1 MNGQHGIPPT
11 QPPTDRQDPRPSQT
25 PPTPPVFDSPLRR
38 TTLSSLV
45 DAASRAA
52 NATRPVRP
60 ATIGVVIALIGVL
73 AVGLGVW
80 GILSGLPIQIV
91 LGLALVFVGVAV
103 GWAQMSFI
111 MDDRLH
117 PEVHTGRFAIVVTAG
132 SIAVTIAGVLV
143 MFSLTMQL
151 GTLLK
156 GALAGLVMIAA
167 LAVIIAPWWISLIA
181 DLGKQRAQTARE
193 ELRADIAARLHD
205 SVLQTLALIQLQSS
219 DSAKVA
225 ALARAQEREL
235 REWLYGDPESTAAS
249 AAAASSGAG
258 PVGMSAAAM
267 ASGAGFPSTSPIPQR
282 PAFPSASST
291 NASVTASIPAAS
303 MRNAA
308 APEPFSRVLKRVV
321 ANVEDSCERPIDVV
335 TVGECATVQ
344 ELSSLLDAAAEAMT
358 NAARHGAPPISVYME
373 ANDVKV
379 QVFVRDH
386 GDGFDVNALPAG
398 HLGVKESIIGRMRRS
413 GGTAEIVSRPGWGT
427 EVRLSQPLQR

>member
-1 MNGQHGIPPT
+1 MDDQRTGTPPESSASPT
-11 QPPTDRQDPRPSQT
+11 Q
-25 PPTPPVFDSPLRR
+25 PPVFDSPLRR

-52 NATRPVRP
+52 NATKPVRP
-60 ATIGVVIALIGVL
+60 ATIGVVIALIGAL
-73 AVGLGVW
+73 AIGLGIW
-80 GILSGLPIQIV
+80 GALAGLPAQIV
-91 LGLALVFVGVAV
+91 IGLALVFIGVTV

-117 PEVHTGRFAIVVTAG
+117 PDAHTGKFTIVVTVA
-132 SIAVTIAGVLV
+132 SIIVTIVGVLA
-143 MFSLTMQL
+143 MFSLTMSL

-181 DLGKQRAQTARE
+181 DLGMQRAQTARE

-205 SVLQTLALIQLQSS
+205 SVLQTLALIQLQST

-235 REWLYGDPESTAAS
+235 REWLYGDPESTATAS
-249 AAAASSGAG
+249 GMRAGTGGTG
-258 PVGMSAAAM
+258 PVPASPASVQPPNQTMSQTVTQPAAQSMSAAQSATAGSRPV
-267 ASGAGFPSTSPIPQR
+267 ASY
-282 PAFPSASST
+282 
-291 NASVTASIPAAS
+291 AAS
-303 MRNAA
+303 ARTPAVA
-308 APEPFSRVLKRVV
+308 EPFSRVLKRIA
-321 ANVEDSCERPIDVV
+321 ANVEDSCEKPIDVV
-335 TVGECATVQ
+335 TVGECTYAPA
-344 ELSSLLDAAAEAMT
+344 LSSLLDAAAEAMS

-373 ANDVKV
+373 ASDAKV

-386 GDGFDVNALPAG
+386 GEGFDVNRLPVG
-398 HLGVKESIIGRMRRS
+398 HLGVKESIIGRMRRA

-427 EVRLSQPLQR
+427 EVRLSQPI

>member
-1 MNGQHGIPPT
+1 MMDKQRTGTPP
-11 QPPTDRQDPRPSQT
+11 QQQSSSS
-25 PPTPPVFDSPLRR
+25 PTPPVFDSPLRR

-52 NATRPVRP
+52 NTAKPVRP
-60 ATIGVVIALIGVL
+60 ATVGVVIGLIGAL
-73 AVGLGVW
+73 AIGLGIW
-80 GILSGLPIQIV
+80 GTLSGLPAQIV
-91 LGLALVFVGVAV
+91 VGLALVFIGVTV

-117 PEVHTGRFAIVVTAG
+117 PDAHTGKFTIVVTVA
-132 SIAVTIAGVLV
+132 SIVVTIVGVLA
-143 MFSLTMQL
+143 MFSLTMSL

-167 LAVIIAPWWISLIA
+167 LAIIIAPWWISLIA
-181 DLGKQRAQTARE
+181 DLGMQRAQTARE

-205 SVLQTLALIQLQSS
+205 SVLQTLALIQLQSA

-235 REWLYGDPESTAAS
+235 REWLYGDPESTAA
-249 AAAASSGAG
+249 AASAGTTPAANSAVQTPNGA
-258 PVGMSAAAM
+258 P
-267 ASGAGFPSTSPIPQR
+267 R
-282 PAFPSASST
+282 PAMNPATNPAVGPKATPPTSQTMPVTSVPNARPAPAYPVPARTST
-291 NASVTASIPAAS
+291 
-303 MRNAA
+303 
-308 APEPFSRVLKRVV
+308 APEPFSRVLKRI
-321 ANVEDSCERPIDVV
+321 AAGVEDSCERPIDVV
-335 TVGECATVQ
+335 TVGECAYAPA
-344 ELSSLLDAAAEAMT
+344 LSSLLDAAAEAMN

-373 ANDVKV
+373 ANDSKV

-386 GDGFDVNALPAG
+386 GDGFDVNQLPVG

-427 EVRLSQPLQR
+427 EVRLSQPL

>member
-1 MNGQHGIPPT
+1 MNGQHGMPPT
-11 QPPTDRQDPRPSQT
+11 QPPTERQDPRSSST

-52 NATRPVRP
+52 NTTRPVRP

-73 AVGLGVW
+73 AIGLGVW

-143 MFSLTMQL
+143 MFSLTMSV

-235 REWLYGDPESTAAS
+235 REWLYGDPESTATAS
-249 AAAASSGAG
+249 TAAASSGAG
-258 PVGMSAAAM
+258 PSGMGAAAM
-267 ASGAGFPSTSPIPQR
+267 APRAGFPGASPIPQQPAFPSTS
-282 PAFPSASST
+282 ST
-291 NASVTASIPAAS
+291 NAPMTASSPAAS

-308 APEPFSRVLKRVV
+308 ASEPFSRVLKRVV

-344 ELSSLLDAAAEAMT
+344 ELSSLLDAAAEAMA

-373 ANDVKV
+373 ANDAKV

-427 EVRLSQPLQR
+427 EVRLSQPL